1 MSEPP
6 PKKDPVK
13 DGLELPDPTLQ
24 QPRGDDGKFKP
35 KEKKI
40 PPSEPPAEPLK
51 PKITEKTDPLL
62 DQIEKDFWKSL
73 KGKVE
78 VKELEGVDQRTRIKM
93 LRMLANSNIIKKS
106 KEAVDPTQAPPPTP
120 APAIP
125 TLMEQNLSDEY
136 RADIRNKTSYLDVAN
151 QLRGKKK

>member
-1 MSEPP
+1 
-6 PKKDPVK
+6 
-13 DGLELPDPTLQ
+13 
-24 QPRGDDGKFKP
+24 
-35 KEKKI
+35 
-40 PPSEPPAEPLK
+40 
-51 PKITEKTDPLL
+51 
-62 DQIEKDFWKSL
+62 
-73 KGKVE
+73 
-78 VKELEGVDQRTRIKM
+78 M